1 MAWLKPIAMN
11 IEEAMIRPVAR
22 RDEENQEK
30 NRAINTGSVKKIG
43 EEEER
48 YNESDNV
55 LVYED
60 RKGDNTRALT
70 TVMHLLE

>member
-30 NRAINTGSVKKIG
+30 NGTINTRSVKKIG

-48 YNESDNV
+48 YNESENV
-55 LVYED
+55 LVYTN
-60 RKGDNTRALT
+60 RKGDNARALT

>member
-30 NRAINTGSVKKIG
+30 NGTINTRSVKKIG

-48 YNESDNV
+48 YNESDNF
-55 LVYED
+55 LAYEN
-60 RKGDNTRALT
+60 RKEIMLG
-70 TVMHLLE
+70 HLQR